1 MNYGPR
7 FQWNHY
13 QMDAVIDNT
22 HTHAVVNPHLHTPTL
37 VSIPL
42 WYMGGIR
49 CQFPA
54 EKKKKVKYK
63 NSKWTGNNPL
73 LV

>member
-54 EKKKKVKYK
+54 EKKKVKYK